1 MPRYYEP
8 QDDDDEDY
16 LDDRENPEPDAD
28 DEGTAPCPYCGK
40 EKYEES
46 ERCPHCGNY
55 VSEEDIPSR
64 TPMWIIVT
72 AIVCLVVVGLWVLS
86 R

>member
-1 MPRYYEP
+1 MARYYEP
-8 QDDDDEDY
+8 HDEDDEDY
-16 LDDRENPEPDAD
+16 LEDGEAPEPDTD
-28 DEGTAPCPYCGK
+28 DDGTAPCPYCGK
-40 EKYEES
+40 DKFEES

-55 VSEEDIPSR
+55 VSEEDNPSR
-64 TPMWIIVT
+64 APTWIIVT

>member
-8 QDDDDEDY
+8 PDDDDEDY
-16 LDDRENPEPDAD
+16 LADGEDPEPEAAD
-28 DEGTAPCPYCGK
+28 DGTAPCPHCGK
-40 EKYEES
+40 DKYEES

-55 VSEEDIPSR
+55 VSEEDNPSPP
-64 TPMWIIVT
+64 PMWIIVT
-72 AIVCLVVVGLWVLS
+72 AIICLVVVGFWVLS